1 MENKDNILW
10 IIIRKMRTPL
20 IVIIVTFA
28 ISILGMVL
36 IPGQDSNGNVYHMN
50 FFDAL
55 YFVTYMASTIGFGE
69 IPYEFTY
76 AQRMWVLFSIFISVI
91 GWFYAIGAL
100 VALIQD
106 KNLIAQIALARF
118 QRKIKQLKEPFIII
132 LGYNHI
138 TKNLIKQL
146 SLSNK
151 RIVII
156 DKEQEKIEEIELEN
170 FIPEVYALKAD
181 VNSPDT
187 LRLAGIK
194 KRNCKGV
201 VALFD
206 NDFKN
211 TKIALLAKLLNDR
224 INVIVK
230 STTKEQSEHLK
241 NLQIKTVI
249 DPFSII
255 SSRFYLAL
263 TSPSLWILEM
273 MFFGHELK
281 LDKFEYMP
289 KGKYVICGYGRMGK
303 AIAQALTRAKLE
315 YTYIDLKSSDYKKN
329 KKSAIFGDSNDF
341 KDLVKAGVKEAAAI
355 VAATKDD
362 LINLTIILTAKKINP
377 NIYTIAR
384 ENTIEDITIFKSAKV
399 DRLYVLENLI
409 SDYVHKVIH
418 LPLAYYFIN
427 EIHKQS
433 EEWGEKILAE
443 IKTKVQFHKPE
454 IFQIK
459 VSKTETFALY
469 NYLKENKENKILLG
483 QILRDLRDYT
493 KRAKVCVL
501 MVKNR
506 KEEITFMPDDNYE
519 VKVSDTF
526 LIAATHEAR
535 EDLELA
541 LNNYNEF
548 YYILTGK
555 EPKYGIFKLL
565 EQNKEKKAND

>member
-1 MENKDNILW
+1 MENKNNILW
-10 IIIRKMRTPL
+10 IIIRKMRIPL
-20 IVIIVTFA
+20 LVIIITFA

-36 IPGQDSNGNVYHMN
+36 IPGQDNNGNVYYMN
-50 FFDAL
+50 FLDAV

-76 AQRMWVLFSIFISVI
+76 AQRMWVLFSIFITVI

-100 VALIQD
+100 VTLIQD
-106 KNLIAQIALARF
+106 KNLISQVNLAKF
-118 QRKIKQLKEPFIII
+118 QRKIKELKEPFIII

-138 TKNLIKQL
+138 TKDLINKL
-146 SLSNK
+146 SISNK
-151 RIVII
+151 RIVVI
-156 DKEQEKIEEIELEN
+156 DKEEAKIEELELEN
-170 FIPEVYALKAD
+170 FIPEVYALTAD

-201 VALFD
+201 VTLFD

-241 NLQIKTVI
+241 NLHIKTVI
-249 DPFSII
+249 DPFTII

-263 TSPSLWILEM
+263 TSPSLWLLEM

-281 LDKFEYMP
+281 LEKFEYMP

-315 YTYIDLKSSDYKKN
+315 YTYIDLKSSEYKKN
-329 KKSAIFGDSNDF
+329 KKSAIFGDSSDF
-341 KDLVKAGVKEAAAI
+341 RDLVKAGVKEAVAI

-409 SDYVHKVIH
+409 SEYVHKVIH

-427 EIHKQS
+427 EIHKQT

-443 IKTKVQFHKPE
+443 IKEKVQFHKPE
-454 IFQIK
+454 VFQIR
-459 VSKTETFALY
+459 VSKNETYALY
-469 NYLKENKENKILLG
+469 NYLKEDKERKIVLG
-483 QILRDLRDYT
+483 QILRDLRDYK
-493 KRAKVCVL
+493 KRARICVL
-501 MVKNR
+501 MIKNR
-506 KEEITFMPDDNYE
+506 KGEITFMPDDNYE

-526 LIAATHEAR
+526 LMAATKEAK
-535 EDLELA
+535 EDFELA
-541 LNNYNEF
+541 VNNYNEF

-555 EPKYGIFKLL
+555 EPKYGIFKYLSKG
-565 EQNKEKKAND
+565 EE

>member
-1 MENKDNILW
+1 MENRNNILW
-10 IIIRKMRTPL
+10 IIIRKMRIPL
-20 IVIIVTFA
+20 LVIIITFA

-36 IPGQDSNGNVYHMN
+36 IPGQDNNGNVYYMN
-50 FFDAL
+50 FLDAV

-76 AQRMWVLFSIFISVI
+76 AQRMWVLFSIFITVI

-100 VALIQD
+100 VTLIQD
-106 KNLIAQIALARF
+106 KNLISQVNLAKF
-118 QRKIKQLKEPFIII
+118 QRKIKELKEPFIII

-138 TKNLIKQL
+138 TKDLINKL
-146 SLSNK
+146 SISNK
-151 RIVII
+151 RIVVI
-156 DKEQEKIEEIELEN
+156 DKEEAKIEELELEN
-170 FIPEVYALKAD
+170 FIPEVYALTAD

-201 VALFD
+201 VTLFD

-241 NLQIKTVI
+241 NLHIKTVI
-249 DPFSII
+249 DPFTII

-263 TSPSLWILEM
+263 TSPSLWLLEM

-281 LDKFEYMP
+281 LEKFEYMP

-315 YTYIDLKSSDYKKN
+315 YTYIDLKSSEYKKN
-329 KKSAIFGDSNDF
+329 KKSAIFGDSSDF
-341 KDLVKAGVKEAAAI
+341 RDLVKAGVKEAVAI

-409 SDYVHKVIH
+409 SEYVHKVIH

-427 EIHKQS
+427 EIHKQT

-443 IKTKVQFHKPE
+443 IKEKVQFHKPE
-454 IFQIK
+454 VFQIR
-459 VSKTETFALY
+459 VSKNETYALY
-469 NYLKENKENKILLG
+469 NYLKEDKERKIVLG
-483 QILRDLRDYT
+483 QILRDLRDYK
-493 KRAKVCVL
+493 KRARICVL

-506 KEEITFMPDDNYE
+506 KGEITFMPDDNYE

-526 LIAATHEAR
+526 LMAATKEAK
-535 EDLELA
+535 EDFELA
-541 LNNYNEF
+541 VNNYNEF

-555 EPKYGIFKLL
+555 EPKYGIFKYLSKG
-565 EQNKEKKAND
+565 EE